1 MAEVVA
7 STNEAARRRTIAVAV
22 VPSVPKVMSSQPG
35 SNSRSNSSSAGSR
48 SSTSSNSY
56 FIGIA
61 LTMGADTFAPLSEYP
76 WRDHPRLSVSRKPL
90 AGSPSQCE
98 ACPAPGAATE
108 ALADRRASAADVPP
122 RYGCS
127 DPDRLSAEPRSALV
141 DLWLTPEA
149 LTVWVLQAAERSGAH
164 VDGAADAPSLLL
176 HVRRT
181 AAVARLLPAGD

>member
-1 MAEVVA
+1 MARHNA
-7 STNEAARRRTIAVAV
+7 SSGEEHVLYGVGRSRATRT
-22 VPSVPKVMSSQPG
+22 KNG
-35 SNSRSNSSSAGSR
+35 
-48 SSTSSNSY
+48 
-56 FIGIA
+56 
-61 LTMGADTFAPLSEYP
+61 
-76 WRDHPRLSVSRKPL
+76 
-90 AGSPSQCE
+90 QCE

-141 DLWLTPEA
+141 DLWLTPEG